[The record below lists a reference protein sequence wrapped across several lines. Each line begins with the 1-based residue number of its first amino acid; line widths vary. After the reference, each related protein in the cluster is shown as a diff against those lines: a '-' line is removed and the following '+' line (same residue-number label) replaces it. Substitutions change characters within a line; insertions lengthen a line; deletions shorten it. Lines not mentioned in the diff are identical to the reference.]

1 MALNHSPSIV
11 TNGLTICLDAANS
24 KSYSGSGTAWND
36 ISGNGNNAILE
47 GTPTYSAANNGSF
60 VFNGTSQSAN
70 LGNVIVSTTAFSASA
85 WVYDTDTAGGYRH
98 IIAKDGQ
105 FLFRIDSTAEG
116 GNLSAFVYIAGTP
129 EPRLSTAWTKNVW
142 ANVCFVWNT
151 DGTLRLF
158 INGVL
163 KNSSSTRT
171 GISSTNTIFRVGG
184 YTSNYFKG
192 NISNSMFYNRTLTN
206 EEVLQNFNALKG
218 RYGI

>member
-1 MALNHSPSIV
+1 MGLNHSPSIV

-36 ISGNGNNAILE
+36 ISGNGNNGTLVN
-47 GTPTYSAANNGSF
+47 TPTYSSANNGSF
-60 VFNGTSQSAN
+60 VLDGTNQSAN

-105 FLFRIDSTAEG
+105 FLFRIDNNAEG

-142 ANVCFVWNT
+142 VNVCFVWNT
-151 DGTLRLF
+151 DGTFKIFL
-158 INGVL
+158 NGVL
-163 KNSSSTRT
+163 KNSSTTRT
-171 GISSTNTIFRVGG
+171 GNSSTNTIFRVGG
-184 YTSNYFKG
+184 NTSNYFKG
-192 NISNSMFYNRTLTN
+192 NISNAMFYNRTLTN
-206 EEVLQNFNALKG
+206 DEVLQNFNALKG
-218 RYGI
+218 RYGL